1 MKEATGELNM
11 TLVTIS
17 IITVIFAAITIIVPR
32 VLNNTEDVWGQESK
46 DTEVNFGKS
55 ENQNGH

>member
-17 IITVIFAAITIIVPR
+17 IITIIFAAITIIVPR
-32 VLNNTEDVWGQESK
+32 VLNNNENVWGEDSK
-46 DTEVNFGKS
+46 DTEINFGKKGS
-55 ENQNGH
+55 

>member
-17 IITVIFAAITIIVPR
+17 IITVIFAGITIIVPR
-32 VLNNTEDVWGQESK
+32 VLNNTEDVWGDNSK
-46 DTEVNFGKS
+46 DTEINFGKKTA
-55 ENQNGH
+55 HD

>member
-1 MKEATGELNM
+1 MKEATGDLNM

-32 VLNNTEDVWGQESK
+32 VLNNTEDVWGDNSK
-46 DTEVNFGKS
+46 DTEINFGKKTAQ
-55 ENQNGH
+55 E